1 MTLRSELLSI
11 ELPDASGK
19 TVPYFTYDGYLEETD
34 RHKIR
39 TQVRS
44 SEQLKYTGG
53 ALLGFLSFV
62 VRTLRRREQGDC
74 PCLYWHS
81 RDCTCQLLDFSQES
95 SEEWLVTKSS
105 EFTATVESTLSR
117 ERSCLQLNTF
127 RFGLTSEMQSIL
139 TEHILS

>member
-34 RHKIR
+34 RHRIR

-53 ALLGFLSFV
+53 ALLGFLAFV
-62 VRTLRRREQGDC
+62 VRNMRCREPEDC
-74 PCLYWHS
+74 HCLYWHS
-81 RDCTCQLLDFSQES
+81 RDCMCLLLDSSQES
-95 SEEWLVTKSS
+95 LEE
-105 EFTATVESTLSR
+105 
-117 ERSCLQLNTF
+117 
-127 RFGLTSEMQSIL
+127 
-139 TEHILS
+139 

>member
-53 ALLGFLSFV
+53 ALLGFLAFV
-62 VRTLRRREQGDC
+62 VRTLIFREQEDC
-74 PCLYWHS
+74 HFLYCHS
-81 RDCTCQLLDFSQES
+81 RDCMCQLLDFFQEPL
-95 SEEWLVTKSS
+95 EE
-105 EFTATVESTLSR
+105 
-117 ERSCLQLNTF
+117 
-127 RFGLTSEMQSIL
+127 
-139 TEHILS
+139 